1 MYLTSIHSILY
12 NYCQALKEDAIYL
25 QKGGVLMSQEKENF
39 QDEQAPQEQNENQLE
54 AIKEE
59 DLLTQAQALADEYK
73 DKYLRAHADFENSK
87 KRLEKDKLNAIAYA
101 NESFAKDLLAVIDS
115 FENALVSIEGV
126 NEENMNEIFEKMKEG
141 VKLTY
146 DQLKKVLEKNYIK
159 EVSCEGIFDPEI
171 HQVIM
176 QVESPDHQP
185 NEIVQVMQKGYTLKE
200 RMLRPAMVSVAK

>member
-1 MYLTSIHSILY
+1 MTSIHSILY

>member
-1 MYLTSIHSILY
+1 
-12 NYCQALKEDAIYL
+12 
-25 QKGGVLMSQEKENF
+25 MSQEKENF
-39 QDEQAPQEQNENQLE
+39 QDEQASQEQNENQLE

-200 RMLRPAMVSVAK
+200 RVLRPAMVSVAK

>member
-1 MYLTSIHSILY
+1 MQSIY
-12 NYCQALKEDAIYL
+12 

-39 QDEQAPQEQNENQLE
+39 QDEQASQEQNENQQE
-54 AIKEE
+54 ERKEE

-87 KRLEKDKLNAIAYA
+87 KRLEKDKINAIAYA

-126 NEENMNEIFEKMKEG
+126 SEENMNEIFEKIKEG

-159 EVSCEGIFDPEI
+159 EVSCAGVFDPEI

-185 NEIVQVMQKGYTLKE
+185 NEIVQVMQKGYMLKE
-200 RMLRPAMVSVAK
+200 RVLRPAMVSVAK